1 MRLVQEQKAFLK
13 RHGILIDQVMDA
25 SGMPASKWKVL
36 IKDSEYIVAV
46 GVTKCQKKGHSM
58 RSHAGHCVMCD
69 PAKLAFQMRHR
80 SKGQIYIMYSS
91 KNRLVKVGVASS
103 AITRQV
109 SLNQIG
115 YGNIKDWNLKYKWQ
129 VSKSGAVEKK
139 VHQLLREYSV
149 SISHSTG
156 NSNSAGEIFTCSV
169 KKAKEMVES
178 IID

>member
-1 MRLVQEQKAFLK
+1 MRLGFEQKGFLK

-25 SGMPASKWKVL
+25 SGMRASDWKFL
-36 IKDSEYIVAV
+36 IKGSEYIVAV

-69 PAKLAFQMRHR
+69 PAKLAFQMRHY

-91 KNRLVKVGVASS
+91 KNKLVKIGVASS
-103 AITRQV
+103 ANTRQV

-129 VSKSGAVEKK
+129 VLKSGAVEKK
-139 VHQLLREYSV
+139 AHRLLREYSV
-149 SISHSTG
+149 SISHGTG
-156 NSNSAGEIFTCSV
+156 NSNSAGEIFSCSV
-169 KKAKEMVES
+169 KKAKEIIES
-178 IID
+178 LIN